1 MIDNILSVLYFCV
14 FSNALVS
21 ADETNAINAFQG
33 KCLILF
39 HIHEALPGVGGY
51 LFSCS
56 PEINWLVP
64 LFPKIENLLSYVL
77 CSPVTLKIWLLFP

>member
-21 ADETNAINAFQG
+21 ADGTNAIIAIQG

-39 HIHEALPGVGGY
+39 HIHEALSGVGGY
-51 LFSCS
+51 LFSRS
-56 PEINWLVP
+56 P
-64 LFPKIENLLSYVL
+64 
-77 CSPVTLKIWLLFP
+77 